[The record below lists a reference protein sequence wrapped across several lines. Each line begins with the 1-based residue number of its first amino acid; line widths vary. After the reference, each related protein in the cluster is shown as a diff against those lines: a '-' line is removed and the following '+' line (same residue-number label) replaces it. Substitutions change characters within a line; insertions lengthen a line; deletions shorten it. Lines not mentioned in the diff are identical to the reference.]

1 MNFKEQLRKDL
12 EKQLKIKIQI
22 EVPPNDQFGDLAVH
36 SFKLKL
42 PPQEMQK
49 KIILPKY
56 IEKTEIKGPYLN
68 FFINKSLLAKTILK
82 ESSKKNYGKSNKGKG
97 KTIVI
102 DFSSPNIAK
111 PFGIGHLRSTII
123 GNSIA
128 NIDSFLGYKT
138 IKINYLG
145 DWGTQFG
152 KILVGYKY
160 LGNDAELKKNPIKHM
175 LDLYIKG
182 NQKEYEYEARNWF
195 KKLEEGDKEA
205 IRLWKLFRELSWKNF
220 QKIYKILNIKFDII
234 SGESYYNGK
243 MDRSLKELK
252 SKNLIEE
259 SEGALIVNLNKYNLG
274 VTLIQKT
281 DGATLYITRDITA
294 AKERYFKY
302 KFHKMI
308 YEVGQEQKLHF
319 QQLFKIFE
327 LLDYPF
333 ANNCIHVHHGLYLD
347 KDGKKFATRKGKTI
361 FMEDILNKTIDL
373 AKKTINE
380 KNPKL
385 KNKDEVARKVG
396 VGAIIYGDLKNNR
409 INDMI
414 FNIER
419 FLDFEGNTGP
429 YLQYT
434 YARASS
440 ILNKTK
446 KRNLKIKIKSLENSE
461 VKLIKKIAEFPE
473 VVDLAE
479 INLAPNII
487 ANYVLVLAQSFNE
500 FYHTCPVLKSDNESF
515 RLKLVKCFT
524 IVTKQSL
531 NLLGIDVLK
540 QM

>member
-1 MNFKEQLRKDL
+1 
-12 EKQLKIKIQI
+12 
-22 EVPPNDQFGDLAVH
+22 
-36 SFKLKL
+36 
-42 PPQEMQK
+42 
-49 KIILPKY
+49 
-56 IEKTEIKGPYLN
+56 
-68 FFINKSLLAKTILK
+68 
-82 ESSKKNYGKSNKGKG
+82 
-97 KTIVI
+97 
-102 DFSSPNIAK
+102 
-111 PFGIGHLRSTII
+111 
-123 GNSIA
+123 
-128 NIDSFLGYKT
+128 
-138 IKINYLG
+138 
-145 DWGTQFG
+145 
-152 KILVGYKY
+152 
-160 LGNDAELKKNPIKHM
+160 
-175 LDLYIKG
+175 
-182 NQKEYEYEARNWF
+182 
-195 KKLEEGDKEA
+195 
-205 IRLWKLFRELSWKNF
+205 
-220 QKIYKILNIKFDII
+220 
-234 SGESYYNGK
+234 
-243 MDRSLKELK
+243 
-252 SKNLIEE
+252 
-259 SEGALIVNLNKYNLG
+259 
-274 VTLIQKT
+274 
-281 DGATLYITRDITA
+281 
-294 AKERYFKY
+294 
-302 KFHKMI
+302 MI